1 MTAWLGISYIFI
13 FAGAGYVL
21 QLRGYGTLHS
31 WIGKFLPFS
40 ISSLTSLSYQGGSV
54 QQLKS
59 RGVALGCV
67 RTLVVVAEERP
78 RIALCNR
85 YHSSIDQNLNLVSF
99 SASQRCSPRS
109 ASHRAQSPPRSGA
122 GRTSRSACKELPLPT
137 PPPSMLISGR
147 SGALLFLP
155 SGFKN
160 CLNSGTTE

>member
-1 MTAWLGISYIFI
+1 M
-13 FAGAGYVL
+13 
-21 QLRGYGTLHS
+21 
-31 WIGKFLPFS
+31 
-40 ISSLTSLSYQGGSV
+40 
-54 QQLKS
+54 
-59 RGVALGCV
+59 GCV

-85 YHSSIDQNLNLVSF
+85 YHSSIVLDQNLNLVSF

-122 GRTSRSACKELPLPT
+122 GRISRSACKELPLRT

-155 SGFKN
+155 SGFKTAETQARPSN
-160 CLNSGTTE
+160 VGGTRQPALSPPDGVRQTAAWRLGHHRRPRVQGPVRGQQPGRDLGGVSS